1 MQGWGPLAG
10 FDEATGEPW
19 AGVHPLVPSRQRES
33 VDMAPAGDLVARPTS
48 GKMYQEEVEIKIIRT
63 KMLKQAD
70 IEENKSL
77 RIH

>member
-1 MQGWGPLAG
+1 
-10 FDEATGEPW
+10 
-19 AGVHPLVPSRQRES
+19 
-33 VDMAPAGDLVARPTS
+33 MAPAGDLVARPTS
-48 GKMYQEEVEIKIIRT
+48 VKMYQEEVEIKIIRT